1 MNENINENIFEEVGD
16 ACVKCAKCVPSCTIY
31 RIHKD
36 EATSPRG
43 FLDLMRLN
51 AQNKLQLDTNL
62 KHLLETCFLCT
73 ACVEICPFHLPI
85 DTLIE
90 KAREK
95 IAQKHG
101 IAWYKKSYFSL
112 LKNRKK
118 MDRVFSVAH
127 FLAPCIFKQVGD
139 SLEPR
144 VVFKGLF
151 KRFKKSALP
160 PLNQK
165 SFLQKH
171 AEVKPLENPI
181 QKVAIFIGCL
191 SNYHYQQV
199 GESLLYILEKLNIQ
213 AIIPKQECCSA
224 PAYFTGDKDTTLFL
238 VKKNIEWFES
248 YLDEVD
254 AIIVP
259 EATCASML
267 INDYYK
273 VFLGE
278 KDKDLYVK
286 RLEKIT
292 PKIYLASVFLEK
304 HTSLKSLL
312 EKIPKGKKEVITY
325 HNPCHAKK
333 TLNAH
338 KEVRNLLNAHYEIKE
353 MPDNCCGFGGI
364 TMQTEKAGFS
374 LKVGL
379 LRAKEVINTQATILS
394 AECGACHMQL
404 NNALKSLDDP
414 NTPPFLHPLE
424 LIAKALKSAE

>member
-16 ACVKCAKCVPSCTIY
+16 ACVKCAKCVPGCTIY

-118 MDRVFSVAH
+118 MDRVFSTAH
-127 FLAPCIFKQVGD
+127 FLAPCVFKQVGD

-171 AEVKPLENPI
+171 TEVKPLENPI

-213 AIIPKQECCSA
+213 AIIPNQECCSA
-224 PAYFTGDKDTTLFL
+224 PAYFTGDKNTTLFL
-238 VKKNIEWFES
+238 VKK
-248 YLDEVD
+248 
-254 AIIVP
+254 
-259 EATCASML
+259 T
-267 INDYYK
+267 
-273 VFLGE
+273 
-278 KDKDLYVK
+278 
-286 RLEKIT
+286 
-292 PKIYLASVFLEK
+292 
-304 HTSLKSLL
+304 
-312 EKIPKGKKEVITY
+312 
-325 HNPCHAKK
+325 
-333 TLNAH
+333 
-338 KEVRNLLNAHYEIKE
+338 
-353 MPDNCCGFGGI
+353 
-364 TMQTEKAGFS
+364 
-374 LKVGL
+374 
-379 LRAKEVINTQATILS
+379 
-394 AECGACHMQL
+394 
-404 NNALKSLDDP
+404 
-414 NTPPFLHPLE
+414 
-424 LIAKALKSAE
+424 